1 MMTDLVVIMA
11 VYGQSYLRYLPSC
24 LESLFSHGHTEV
36 IIATD
41 GERYDDIDR
50 LMTWAAHM
58 KDFSVTVVACDAD
71 PMFRRV
77 AQGSTPQQAKIA
89 AWQRAVRLTAIGRK
103 FVCLDV
109 DSLVLKPLTLAFEQ
123 ASQRP
128 FNLAVPRSLHS
139 SGRYTYRPSLVAGI
153 GTSVIAR
160 EFDAWLRETLRL
172 AGLERR
178 TVADIYGSPAAG
190 ALEVL
195 ASKAEESG
203 QTLIAYLPGK
213 TWAAETPPFEG
224 AGVAHF
230 HASALPPRDDPS
242 WAAIT
247 TDWHWARERYFQRLG
262 VSAPREQVA
271 I

>member
-1 MMTDLVVIMA
+1 MAEPLVITA
-11 VYGQSYLRYLPSC
+11 VYGQSYLRYLPSF
-24 LESLFSHGHTEV
+24 LESLFTHGHTEL

-41 GERYDDIDR
+41 GERYDDVDR
-50 LMTWAAHM
+50 LMAWSTHV
-58 KDFSVTVVACDAD
+58 KDFSVTVVSCDAD

-77 AQGSTPQQAKIA
+77 AQGAAPGMAKIA
-89 AWQRAVRLTAIGRK
+89 AWQRAVRLTATGRK

-109 DSLVLKPLTLAFEQ
+109 DSLVLQSLAGAFEQ

-128 FNLAVPRSLHS
+128 FNLAVPRSLYA
-139 SGRYTYRPSLVAGI
+139 SGRYVYRPSLVAGI

-172 AGLERR
+172 AGQERR
-178 TVADIYGSPAAG
+178 VVADVYGSPQAG

-213 TWAAETPPFEG
+213 TWAAEVPPFDG
-224 AGVAHF
+224 AAVAHF
-230 HASALPPRDDPS
+230 RSSQVPPRDDAT

-262 VSAPREQVA
+262 VTAPRERVSL
-271 I
+271 